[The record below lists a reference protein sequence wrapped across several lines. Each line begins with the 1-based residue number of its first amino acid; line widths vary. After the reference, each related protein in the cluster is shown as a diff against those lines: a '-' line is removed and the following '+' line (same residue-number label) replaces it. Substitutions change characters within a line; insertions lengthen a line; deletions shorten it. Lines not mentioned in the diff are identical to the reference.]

1 MRRSSS
7 RGRRSSTAAR
17 LLALGRVAVEELA
30 KEFGTPLYVLDR
42 AELVGRMRHYRQAFG
57 PATTV
62 VYASKALC
70 VVGVLQLAAA
80 EGLAVDVASAG
91 ELHTALLAGVDPA
104 TLVVHGNNKSDAEL
118 ADAVAA
124 GAGRIVVDG
133 PGELTRVGALG
144 RDRGRAVD
152 VLLRVTPG
160 IDAATHAAIA
170 TGGDTSKFG
179 FSLPTGMAHE
189 GVAAALAEPGVHLT
203 GLHAHVGSNIRDPET
218 FAAAA
223 QRLCDLRA
231 EIAQQ
236 PPRRAARPQPRG
248 RPGDRLRARR
258 RGPAARGLRRG
269 PRERA
274 RRGLRPRAPRAPA
287 PVDRAR
293 PLHRRACRRH
303 AVHRR
308 RGQARAGRAACS
320 PRSTAA

>member
-1 MRRSSS
+1 MVAGGAAVVFPRSAVFD
-7 RGRRSSTAAR
+7 GGR
-17 LLALGRVAVEELA
+17 LLALGGVAVEELA

-70 VVGVLQLAAA
+70 VVGVLQLAAS

-118 ADAVAA
+118 AAAVET

-144 RDRGRAVD
+144 RDRGHPVD

-179 FSLPTGMAHE
+179 FSLPSGMARE

-223 QRLCDLRA
+223 ERLCDLRA
-231 EIAQQ
+231 EVAEHHRVELPDLNLGGGLAIAYE
-236 PPRRAARPQPRG
+236 
-248 RPGDRLRARR
+248 
-258 RGPAARGLRRG
+258 PADEV
-269 PRERA
+269 PI
-274 RRGLRPRAPRAPA
+274 
-287 PVDRAR
+287 
-293 PLHRRACRRH
+293 
-303 AVHRR
+303 
-308 RGQARAGRAACS
+308 
-320 PRSTAA
+320 